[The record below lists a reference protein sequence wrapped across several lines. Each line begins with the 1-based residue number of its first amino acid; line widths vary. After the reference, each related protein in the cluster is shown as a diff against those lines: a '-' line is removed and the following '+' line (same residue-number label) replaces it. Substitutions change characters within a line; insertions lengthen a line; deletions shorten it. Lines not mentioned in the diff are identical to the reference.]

1 MGLPTPC
8 SQTSARAAESL
19 PRTNELLHVSPYRR
33 KAFTRAMNAGWA
45 VQKVLCT
52 CIGAGLAVR
61 RVPCTSSQHAWT
73 CRESFARSRSREFQ
87 CIDILVPQ
95 IWHHAPHPS
104 NDQNMPNNDVF
115 STTIITFSGWGSASG
130 ILAAAGCAWGQSSV
144 PANLAMQ
151 CFCTDCVG
159 K

>member
-1 MGLPTPC
+1 MKFAMTLNPNICYTRRSDRADNRLTVWLKEAKNGPPHTVQPNLCTCGLKFAPY
-8 SQTSARAAESL
+8 SRTSVRFPLQAESV
-19 PRTNELLHVSPYRR
+19 HQ
-33 KAFTRAMNAGWA
+33 AMNAGLA

-87 CIDILVPQ
+87 CIDTLVPQ

-104 NDQNMPNNDVF
+104 ND
-115 STTIITFSGWGSASG
+115 
-130 ILAAAGCAWGQSSV
+130 
-144 PANLAMQ
+144 
-151 CFCTDCVG
+151 
-159 K
+159 